1 MVFKMTN
8 ELLEQLELVDVVFED
23 NKKATLVFLDEA
35 KGEIREVSFNK
46 QIFDKDTKKF
56 VDDAEKAL
64 KVEEW
69 ANEYFGL
76 EFDRLAEAIGERK
89 DVYCYDNFNSLFEVQ
104 MVTKFEDDMLG
115 QVFETEVIKAFDD
128 GKKIAIHFEYEGNLY
143 ESKMQYADYV
153 EARKEWFINPQKR
166 QKQYN
171 KFKEKFM
178 IDVTNIEELV
188 GKTVLVE
195 VKKAMGKYMY
205 SEIKPFKKPK
215 NKGA

>member
-1 MVFKMTN
+1 MTK
-8 ELLEQLELVDVVFED
+8 ELLEQLELVDVIFED
-23 NKKATLVFLDEA
+23 KKATLVFLDES
-35 KGEIREVSFNK
+35 KGEIREVNFNK
-46 QIFDKDTKKF
+46 QVYDQETKKF
-56 VDDAEKAL
+56 VDDAEKAQ

-69 ANEYFGL
+69 AQEYFGL

-104 MVTKFEDDMLG
+104 MVTKFEEDMLG
-115 QVFETEVIKAFDD
+115 QIFETEVVNAFDD
-128 GKKIAIHFEYEGNLY
+128 GKKIAIQFEYEGNLY
-143 ESKMQYADYV
+143 ESKMSYAEYV

-171 KFKEKFM
+171 KFKEKFNIDASNVEEM
-178 IDVTNIEELV
+178 I

-195 VKKAMGKYMY
+195 VKKAMGKYIY

-215 NKGA
+215 KSKGA